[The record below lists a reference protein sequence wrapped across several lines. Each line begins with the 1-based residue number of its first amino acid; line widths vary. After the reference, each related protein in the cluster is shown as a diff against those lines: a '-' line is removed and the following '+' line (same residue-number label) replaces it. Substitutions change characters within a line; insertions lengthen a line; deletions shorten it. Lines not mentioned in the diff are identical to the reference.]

1 MSSPFPRSPVLWQTD
16 DLAPGDTKSAAMD
29 RSAFDITRIH
39 SENDPAF
46 EEGFL
51 KLDEEFG
58 HEGYLEAPEV
68 LARRLAW
75 DPAKPHAYTALLYE
89 MILVRR
95 DGAFAGVR
103 DHTAIVPLAVPQH
116 AAVVHLSHNLVVP
129 EWRRSGLAGWLRAFP
144 ITTARDCLRGS
155 GGTGT
160 EPITLVGEME
170 EYDPAEE
177 KRIIRLK
184 AYEKAGFLK
193 VDPDRVHYHQPDF
206 RDPETIDASG
216 GAKTIP
222 LCLIIRRVGREH
234 ESFISGAEVRHL
246 VTALYGMYA
255 MEFRAQDMAPLWH
268 ELKSYP
274 PDEAKI
280 PLLRPTETRG

>member
-1 MSSPFPRSPVLWQTD
+1 MMNRT
-16 DLAPGDTKSAAMD
+16 
-29 RSAFDITRIH
+29 AFDVIRIH
-39 SENDPAF
+39 SENDPVF

-75 DPAKPHAYTALLYE
+75 DPSKPRDAIALLYE

-103 DHTAIVPLAVPQH
+103 DHTAIVPLASPH
-116 AAVVHLSHNLVVP
+116 RAAVVHLSHNLVAP

-144 ITTARDCLRGS
+144 LATARDCLRGC
-155 GGTGT
+155 GGTGA
-160 EPITLVGEME
+160 EPATLVGEME
-170 EYDPAEE
+170 EYDPVDA
-177 KRIIRLK
+177 KRVIRLK

-193 VDPDRVHYHQPDF
+193 VDPARIHYRQPDF
-206 RDPETIDASG
+206 RDPEVIDASG
-216 GAKTIP
+216 GPKPIP
-222 LCLIIRRVGREH
+222 LCLIVRRAGREQ
-234 ESFISGAEVRHL
+234 EAFITGAEVRHL

-255 MEFRAQDMAPLWH
+255 AEFRARDMEPLWH

-280 PLLRPTETRG
+280 PLLKPTEPGS